1 MPYLGKTPSQAT
13 RQRYYKTASGG
24 ETSIS
29 GTMTTGG
36 TLTFNDGEFVDVS
49 VNGVALVA
57 GTDYNTNTANT
68 IAGLSALSA
77 NDQVEIVVYDTF
89 SVFSGDV
96 DSNMSVGGNLSVTG
110 TSTFTGAIT
119 ADAGISI
126 DNITIDGTEI
136 DLSSGDLTIDVAGDI
151 TLDADGADIILADG
165 GTTFLEID
173 KDGNNSRIKNPIS
186 DGDIKFQG
194 NDGGSI
200 ITALDLDMSDNG
212 AATLSNGLT
221 LTDGNL
227 IVASGHGIDFSAAGN
242 VSGMTSELL
251 DDYEEGTFTPS
262 FTGGITGSSYG
273 DQNGTYVKIG
283 QLVFFAIELDITNGA
298 ASANGNQIKIDNIP
312 FSSAASSPMAHSQ
325 GGAWVTFNNNFYNV
339 DTGPYLQIPTNTNQI
354 RLYRG
359 SGNNL
364 VGTDTGVNAQ
374 NDFHIAGCYRTA

>member
-1 MPYLGKTPSQAT
+1 MPYIGKTPSQAT
-13 RQRYYKTASGG
+13 RARYYLTASGS

-29 GTMTTGG
+29 GSMTTGG
-36 TLTFNDGEFVDVS
+36 TLTFTDGNFVDVS

-68 IAGLSALSA
+68 IAGLTALTA
-77 NDQVEIVVYDTF
+77 NDQVEIIVYDTF

-96 DSNMSVGGNLSVTG
+96 DSDFSVGGNLSVTG
-110 TSTFTGAIT
+110 TTALTGVVT
-119 ADAGISI
+119 ANAGVVV

-221 LTDGNL
+221 LTDGDL
-227 IVASGHGIDFSAAGN
+227 VVASGHGISFAATSDA
-242 VSGMTSELL
+242 SGMTSELL

-262 FTGGITGSSYG
+262 YTQGTDSATYSIQTGRYTKVGNRVFFEFELDGNSITGNSSHLYIGGLPFTSKNAVPSSGALISYTGGVSNNIHVTGVIFN
-273 DQNGTYVKIG
+273 NGTVIG
-283 QLVFFAIELDITNGA
+283 VYKFQDGGSVAGNTMALNG
-298 ASANGNQIKIDNIP
+298 GWRWFGHYD
-312 FSSAASSPMAHSQ
+312 
-325 GGAWVTFNNNFYNV
+325 
-339 DTGPYLQIPTNTNQI
+339 
-354 RLYRG
+354 
-359 SGNNL
+359 
-364 VGTDTGVNAQ
+364 VN
-374 NDFHIAGCYRTA
+374 

>member
-1 MPYLGKTPSQAT
+1 M
-13 RQRYYKTASGG
+13 
-24 ETSIS
+24 
-29 GTMTTGG
+29 
-36 TLTFNDGEFVDVS
+36 
-49 VNGVALVA
+49 
-57 GTDYNTNTANT
+57 
-68 IAGLSALSA
+68 
-77 NDQVEIVVYDTF
+77 
-89 SVFSGDV
+89 FSGDV